1 MPDST
6 VFTSKHEESNLTSVL
21 SHDAE
26 TTLDHTLNIM
36 QELVQWLVKSGIGYT
51 EFTSALKN
59 LFYNEALLELER
71 INQKKTDSSISLLS
85 GLNRRDVSSLRQESG
100 QHKILSITDC
110 SIPISVPARVIG
122 LWISRGLPHR
132 LPITG
137 EEGSFESLVRQIS
150 IEKHPHSILLE
161 LVRIGLV
168 VEETPF
174 VILQNS
180 TFTPNPKM
188 DETKQLFAANISDH
202 LAAGIHNITQGD
214 DAFLEQAIFADEL
227 TQNSIEKLKVLST
240 QLWDNMSR
248 ELLASA
254 IECCERDKG
263 KEHATKRFRLGV
275 FYYEDEDDNYTRHTQ
290 SPIKF

>member
-51 EFTSALKN
+51 EFTSALKT

-85 GLNRRDVSSLRQESG
+85 GLNRRDVSSFRQTNG

-122 LWISRGLPHR
+122 LWVSSGLPHC

-137 EEGSFESLVRQIS
+137 EEKSFESLVRKVS

-161 LVRIGLV
+161 LIRIGLV

-180 TFTPNPKM
+180 SFTPNPRI
-188 DETKQLFAANISDH
+188 DESKQLFAANISDH
-202 LAAGIHNITQGD
+202 LAAGIHNITQCD

-248 ELLASA
+248 ELLVSA
-254 IECCERDKG
+254 IECCERDKA
-263 KEHATKRFRLGV
+263 KENATKRFRLGV
-275 FYYEDEDDNYTRHTQ
+275 FYYEDDDYSHHMQ
-290 SPIKF
+290 SGIKIK